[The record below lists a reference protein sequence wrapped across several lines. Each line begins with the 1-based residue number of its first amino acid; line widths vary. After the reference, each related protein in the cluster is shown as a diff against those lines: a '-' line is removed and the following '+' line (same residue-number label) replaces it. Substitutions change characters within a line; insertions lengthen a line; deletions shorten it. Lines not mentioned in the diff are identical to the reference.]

1 MRSRTIPV
9 LLVLYALI
17 NSVMALVLGS
27 AFGWPAVLDEPAAVV
42 LPAFAAEQG
51 TIVAGFYLMT
61 IASVL
66 LVPIS
71 LALRRG
77 TGEPGERTVIAFGVL
92 SGVVQTLG
100 WIRWPVVVPSL
111 SDAWAAAPEG
121 SVGRQVI
128 AGDFDTLN
136 LYAGGALGEHLG
148 WLFQALWAIG
158 VAWWLLRGGSRG
170 DRLLGGTGLA
180 LTGLWAAVFLLP
192 VLVPPIADGPLGTAG
207 FTAYG
212 LWFLWLA
219 ALAVRVGRTGTT
231 LGSSPATAPATALAP
246 RVGV

>member
-1 MRSRTIPV
+1 MRSRAIPV

-17 NSVMALVLGS
+17 NSAMALVLGG
-27 AFGWPAVLDEPAAVV
+27 AFEWPAILDEPAAVV
-42 LPAFAAEQG
+42 LPAFAAERD

-66 LVPIS
+66 LIPIS
-71 LALRRG
+71 LALHRG
-77 TGEPGERTVIAFGVL
+77 TGGAGERSVIAFGVL

-100 WIRWPVVVPSL
+100 WIRWPLVVPSL
-111 SDAWAAAPEG
+111 SDAWAAAPDG
-121 SVGRQVI
+121 RVGRQVI

-148 WLFQALWAIG
+148 WLFQALWAVG

-170 DRLLGGTGLA
+170 DRLLGGTGLGLSA
-180 LTGLWAAVFLLP
+180 LWATAFLLP
-192 VLVPPIADGPLGTAG
+192 VFAPAIAEGLPGTAG

-212 LWFLWLA
+212 LWFLWLV
-219 ALAVRVGRTGTT
+219 ALAVRVWRSGTT
-231 LGSSPATAPATALAP
+231 LGGPAGAPVLARP
-246 RVGV
+246 VTV